1 MITVIMSKCLH
12 IHISLNNLEEDI
24 EVKFCGK
31 CGAKLTEGD
40 AFCTHCGARIN
51 DYRPEYEKTQQDI
64 KHNENIN
71 SSTPQQCT
79 YSNTQTENQN
89 TPPQR
94 SEEKINIVN
103 IKGATYVGKKWFIK
117 LAYKMYET
125 DVDFYNT
132 FMSCKQ
138 GTGFSKVRTK
148 IQIDFKYEDIYA
160 IDAKKKYSIP
170 NIVFAVIVDIMAF
183 ATQVWAALIISLI
196 VFFIGKTAVV
206 VIHNSRGTYEIPTE
220 FMSDAE
226 ELRNKIIAAQNQALR
241 K

>member
-1 MITVIMSKCLH
+1 MS
-12 IHISLNNLEEDI
+12 
-24 EVKFCGK
+24 FCRK
-31 CGAKLTEGD
+31 CGAKLLEGD
-40 AFCTHCGARIN
+40 LFCTSCGAKIAIPTTETVSPNPNTDKDNTVNKKIESPTEQSSSNNNAKVAKNGKNNTTQETSIN
-51 DYRPEYEKTQQDI
+51 Q
-64 KHNENIN
+64 
-71 SSTPQQCT
+71 
-79 YSNTQTENQN
+79 
-89 TPPQR
+89 
-94 SEEKINIVN
+94 VN
-103 IKGATYVGKKWFIK
+103 IKGGRYVGRKWFIK

-138 GTGFSKVRTK
+138 GTGFSKAGTK
-148 IQIDFKYEDIYA
+148 IQTDFKYEDIYA

-170 NIVFAVIVDIMAF
+170 NIIFAVIVAIMAF
-183 ATQVWAALIISLI
+183 AMQVWAALIISLI